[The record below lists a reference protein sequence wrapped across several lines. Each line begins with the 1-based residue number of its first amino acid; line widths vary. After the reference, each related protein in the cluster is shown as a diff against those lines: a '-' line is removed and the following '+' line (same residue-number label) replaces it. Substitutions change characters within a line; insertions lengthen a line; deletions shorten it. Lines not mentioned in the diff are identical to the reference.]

1 MTHSIVNLSSS
12 VAASQGRWSVLGSGV
27 AGLCVATLLAER
39 GEAVEIITQPDC
51 RAASHWAGG
60 MLAPWCEAESAPPEV
75 IEWGQHAAGW
85 WAKRVEGV
93 VQQGTLVVAP
103 PRDSRELT
111 RFASMTQQHQW
122 VAPGD
127 VEPALENRFAR
138 GLFFAREAHLDPR
151 RALQQL
157 QDRLKEAGVPF
168 HSGQPGGKIIDCRG
182 IHAADQQPA
191 LRAVR
196 GEMVILHNPD
206 ICLSRP
212 VRLLH
217 PRFPCY
223 LVPRANGLFM
233 LGATMVESHDSSPI
247 SAKAMME
254 LLSAAYSLHPALAEA
269 RIVESGTG
277 LRPAYRQNL
286 PEVRY
291 ENGRFSLNGLY
302 RHGFLLAP
310 IMAENLMRRLTQ
322 ETPHAN

>member
-1 MTHSIVNLSSS
+1 MTHSILNLSSS
-12 VAASQGRWSVLGSGV
+12 VAGSQGRWSVLGSGV

-85 WAKRVEGV
+85 WAKRVDGV

-157 QDRLKEAGVPF
+157 QDTLKEAGVPF

-196 GEMVILHNPD
+196 GEMVILYTPD

-223 LVPRANGLFM
+223 LVPRANGHFM

>member
-1 MTHSIVNLSSS
+1 MTHSILNLSSS
-12 VAASQGRWSVLGSGV
+12 VAGSQGRWSVLGSGV

-85 WAKRVEGV
+85 WAKRVDGV
-93 VQQGTLVVAP
+93 QQQGTLVVAP

-196 GEMVILHNPD
+196 GEMVILHTPD